1 MAGTVA
7 HGSGVSPVSAP
18 VRRRRSVSVGALA
31 AFAALALTLAALVPT
46 VTGCNSVC
54 TSACD
59 KQYNDCVRKAP
70 SGTSHYDCGE
80 QQQQCVARCTTGR
93 TADHPE
99 GEPN

>member
-1 MAGTVA
+1 M
-7 HGSGVSPVSAP
+7 SAP
-18 VRRRRSVSVGALA
+18 VRRLRTVIVALGGLVALA
-31 AFAALALTLAALVPT
+31 ALAG
-46 VTGCNSVC
+46 GCNSVC

-80 QQQQCVARCTTGR
+80 QQQQCVSRCTTGR
-93 TADHPE
+93 TADNPE

>member
-1 MAGTVA
+1 M
-7 HGSGVSPVSAP
+7 SAP
-18 VRRRRSVSVGALA
+18 RPVASLRVA
-31 AFAALALTLAALVPT
+31 AWAALVGLAT
-46 VTGCNSVC
+46 LATLSGACNSVC

-80 QQQQCVARCTTGR
+80 QQQQCVSRCTTGR
-93 TADHPE
+93 TADNPE